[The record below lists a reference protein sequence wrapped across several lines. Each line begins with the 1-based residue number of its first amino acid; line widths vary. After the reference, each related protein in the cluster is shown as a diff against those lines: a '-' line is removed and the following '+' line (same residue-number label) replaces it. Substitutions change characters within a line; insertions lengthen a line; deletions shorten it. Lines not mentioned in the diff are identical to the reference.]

1 MEQNKKADKLLE
13 VRDLQVS
20 FFTPAGEVKAVNGI
34 SYDVNY
40 NEVMGVVGESGSGKS
55 VEAYSIIGLL
65 QNPGKVIGGSITFE
79 GQDVLAKT
87 PAEMVNFRGNE
98 VAMIF
103 QNPMTCLNPVYTI
116 DCIFIH
122 GKNQAEKS
130 KRLQI
135 LNKSNDGFYIA
146 QEDLKLR
153 GPGDL
158 FGVCQSGDLNFEIAD
173 IFRDASILKKA
184 SDAAGYILSLDG
196 TLELPQHRL
205 LKEKLEEYVGRQI
218 EDPGL

>member
-1 MEQNKKADKLLE
+1 MRVLAADKWFASVFFQEFLDSFYRRIHLAFHITGI
-13 VRDLQVS
+13 VVS
-20 FFTPAGEVKAVNGI
+20 
-34 SYDVNY
+34 S
-40 NEVMGVVGESGSGKS
+40 VV
-55 VEAYSIIGLL
+55 AD
-65 QNPGKVIGGSITFE
+65 TFI
-79 GQDVLAKT
+79 
-87 PAEMVNFRGNE
+87 M
-98 VAMIF
+98 
-103 QNPMTCLNPVYTI
+103 Y
-116 DCIFIH
+116 
-122 GKNQAEKS
+122 QAEKS

-158 FGVCQSGDLNFEIAD
+158 FGVRQSGDLNFEIAD

-205 LKEKLEEYVGRQI
+205 LKEKLEEYAGRQI